1 MRLCISL
8 LKYIKTR
15 AILALKSLSL
25 TKKKRPADAS
35 LFFLAGAKD
44 LFQTFGTQDEVEIEQ
59 EIKEIRALFSNA
71 NEEDLRRL
79 RDEGTAD
86 EVTAKKGT

>member
-1 MRLCISL
+1 MRNVAAHKQLE
-8 LKYIKTR
+8 LKKTD
-15 AILALKSLSL
+15 LQMQTCFLWLELKN
-25 TKKKRPADAS
+25 
-35 LFFLAGAKD
+35 

-86 EVTAKKGT
+86 EAIVKKGT